1 MLERASDRSRRC
13 DVEASHP
20 AAILYTS
27 GTTGFPKG
35 ATLSHGN
42 VISNIAATDRYT
54 GMSPRDRLL
63 LFLPLFHCF
72 GQNFILMSGLAPA
85 PPSSSSAAS

>member
-1 MLERASDRSRRC
+1 MEGD
-13 DVEASHP
+13 DP

-35 ATLSHGN
+35 ATLTHLN
-42 VISNIAATDRYT
+42 VLTNINATIYHTEIKEKDV
-54 GMSPRDRLL
+54 LH

-72 GQNFILMSGLAPA
+72 GQNFIMN
-85 PPSSSSAAS
+85 SSVKKGATLVMHKRFNPDR